1 MNNIILTTSA
11 VMMETMWEE
20 KRKDLLDLITPFVLY
35 SIAQKTSIGGE
46 IKIDYI
52 VQSMGD
58 FYGYKDIPESVIKKI
73 LNRNPKKC
81 IKRER
86 NKYFL
91 IKDLGEFADNFDKR
105 RKECDD

>member
-1 MNNIILTTSA
+1 MSNIVLTTSA

-52 VQSMGD
+52 TQSMCV
-58 FYGYKDIPESVIKKI
+58 FYGYKDVPESVIRKI
-73 LNRNPKKC
+73 LNRNPQKC

-91 IKDLGEFADNFDKR
+91 IKDLGKFADDFDKR
-105 RKECDD
+105 CKE